1 MELLALKY
9 ALHVSDDMRLMHNM
23 LTCKILLL
31 RLSMYV
37 TYHVYFI
44 GNGRSLQGDEA
55 TPLADEVATTNK
67 LKDDYSNAN
76 PFDFDGHL
84 SAITSHRNKRS
95 TNSKKRYILFILDS
109 SGSITSPQF
118 TMMKQTLSNLLP
130 LFCGNAIF
138 GVMSYGAKLERN
150 ICFNCDQS
158 DRSKLRQALRS
169 IAFHNGPST
178 RSGDAIQCACDYML
192 SRSCGYYNE
201 PNSITDVIFLTDGH
215 SNRGIDVCTA
225 ANCIPHGVNVVSIGV
240 GNTIDYDE
248 LECIEGDNGGIPHI
262 FDVTDLAGLQALQQ
276 RVEAH
281 LIQSQQACKSI

>member
-1 MELLALKY
+1 
-9 ALHVSDDMRLMHNM
+9 
-23 LTCKILLL
+23 
-31 RLSMYV
+31 MYV
-37 TYHVYFI
+37 TSHVYFI

-55 TPLADEVATTNK
+55 MPLADEVATTNK

-118 TMMKQTLSNLLP
+118 TMMKQTLLP

-158 DRSKLRQALRS
+158 DRSK
-169 IAFHNGPST
+169 HYGP
-178 RSGDAIQCACDYML
+178 
-192 SRSCGYYNE
+192 
-201 PNSITDVIFLTDGH
+201 
-215 SNRGIDVCTA
+215 
-225 ANCIPHGVNVVSIGV
+225 
-240 GNTIDYDE
+240 
-248 LECIEGDNGGIPHI
+248 
-262 FDVTDLAGLQALQQ
+262 
-276 RVEAH
+276 
-281 LIQSQQACKSI
+281 